1 MKLWKSPV
9 LYFGIALVLAVV
21 AAFIAPYVI
30 DWGSYR
36 VAIENYGSKVTGRQ
50 VTVSGEISGRL
61 FPWPRLSI
69 RDVKVANPSGSF
81 LPNFITADEIDA
93 SMTLA
98 GLLGGEIRVESIDIV
113 RPVVAVE

>member
-36 VAIENYGSKVTGRQ
+36 SAIESYGSKIAGRQ
-50 VTVSGEISGRL
+50 VTVSGQISGRL
-61 FPWPRLSI
+61 FPWPKLSI
-69 RDVKVANPSGSF
+69 HDVKVANPPGSS
-81 LPNFITADEIDA
+81 LPNFITADEVDA

-98 GLLGGEIRVESIDIV
+98 GILGGEIRVES
-113 RPVVAVE
+113 